1 VVGQVGLKR
10 NSRKPESHRLQ
21 VPTAL
26 TYCDTIL
33 CFQSEGS
40 CRELDPSLIFANFL
54 GRSSINSTIAG
65 KDPDIEFCVAQVAL
79 SWNRRTTNR
88 AETKELNRL
97 VWATDRN
104 FFPLVA
110 IFAGRLGTA

>member
-1 VVGQVGLKR
+1 MTR
-10 NSRKPESHRLQ
+10 S
-21 VPTAL
+21 
-26 TYCDTIL
+26 L

-88 AETKELNRL
+88 VETEELNRL

-104 FFPLVA
+104 FFPFVA